1 MGETVVYDG
10 VGTTIAFA
18 TTGVSF
24 GVEKLTLPGWARAVI
39 DMTKLAN
46 TGVKTKKAAKL
57 KDYGDFSVTVELNP
71 THAFSS
77 TFADNEQITITFA
90 DSLGALVIWGF
101 VSDMKPGDVTVDG
114 KSTFDLTVT
123 VSNLN
128 ASGVETAPSFS

>member
-1 MGETVVYDG
+1 MSETVVYDG
-10 VGTTIAFA
+10 VGTTITFG

-24 GVEKLTLPGWARAVI
+24 GVEKLTLPGWARAAI

-46 TGVKTKKAAKL
+46 SAVKTKKAAKL

-71 THAFSS
+71 THAFDS

-90 DSLGALVIWGF
+90 DSLGALVLWGF
-101 VSDMKPGDVTVDG
+101 VSDMKPGDVSVDS
-114 KSTFDLTVT
+114 KSTFDLTIT